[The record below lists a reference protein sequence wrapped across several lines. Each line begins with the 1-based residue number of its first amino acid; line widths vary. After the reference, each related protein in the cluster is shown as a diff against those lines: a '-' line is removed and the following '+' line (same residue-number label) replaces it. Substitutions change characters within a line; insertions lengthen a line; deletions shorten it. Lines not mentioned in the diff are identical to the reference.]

1 MIHFTKHATNFI
13 RFYWDHVYQDQFLNN
28 TTIKLIKFLFSQFG
42 LRWRYYEN
50 EDAFI
55 KSDMIWIEFRI
66 ELSKEDNYILR
77 YSLNIFT
84 TINAP
89 QKMNFW
95 ENDSIHLVHYYTA
108 MTSKDYQTQSNPTKS
123 RFLNILRILT
133 ACSSSSVMPMAS
145 MTPWAMSSTQFN
157 QTQANPTKPNNTQP
171 NSIKLKQ
178 LNSITQPKSIRPK
191 PSQGKPNQIEPHPIK
206 PNQTWTNGTKP
217 NQTQQIRSNQM
228 KSISTF
234 TILHRVSI
242 LHSRTQRYITQHA
255 KIAHRPT

>member
-1 MIHFTKHATNFI
+1 M
-13 RFYWDHVYQDQFLNN
+13 NN
-28 TTIKLIKFLFSQFG
+28 TQIKLLKFLFSQFG

-55 KSDMIWIEFRI
+55 KSDMIWIEFKI
-66 ELSKEDNYILR
+66 ELSKDDNYIFR

-84 TINAP
+84 KIIHL
-89 QKMNFW
+89 KMNFW

-108 MTSKDYQTQSNPTKS
+108 MTSKDYQTQSNPTKP
-123 RFLNILRILT
+123 RFLNILRIVT
-133 ACSSSSVMPMAS
+133 ACSSSSVMPLAS

-191 PSQGKPNQIEPHPIK
+191 PSQRKTQSNR
-206 PNQTWTNGTKP
+206 TKP
-217 NQTQQIRSNQM
+217 NQT
-228 KSISTF
+228 
-234 TILHRVSI
+234 
-242 LHSRTQRYITQHA
+242 
-255 KIAHRPT
+255 